1 MSNLKTDLEIA
12 EGMIKET
19 LYALEKKHPDLKV
32 SNVFF
37 MSEPGEYPIIK
48 ISMEVKDDE

>member
-1 MSNLKTDLEIA
+1 MSNLKSDLKQSED
-12 EGMIKET
+12 MIKEI
-19 LYALEKKHPDLKV
+19 LSALEEKHPDLRV